1 MVNKKKEVKEEPSY
15 QELLWSIV
23 NLVKWM
29 QDQMAIMQEQINK
42 KDTTPIVAK
51 EEPLAQVEVDAKT
64 VYEVIWIFDW
74 PEFMMNVE
82 TVWTYPTLQEARAK
96 FDYLN
101 ENMLNKIVERWQ
113 YKLRYKKF
121 QINSMPVK
129 VYK

>member
-42 KDTTPIVAK
+42 KDTPISVPK
-51 EEPLAQVEVDAKT
+51 EDTVNIEVDAKT
-64 VYEVIWIFDW
+64 VYEVIAIFDW

-82 TVWTYPTLQEARAK
+82 TVGTYPTLEEARAK

-101 ENMLNKIVERWQ
+101 ENMLNKIVEKWQ